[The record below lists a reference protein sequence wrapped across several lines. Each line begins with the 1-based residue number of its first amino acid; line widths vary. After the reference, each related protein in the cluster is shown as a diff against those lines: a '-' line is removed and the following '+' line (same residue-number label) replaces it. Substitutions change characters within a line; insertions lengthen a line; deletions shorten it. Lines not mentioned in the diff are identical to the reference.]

1 MAGTA
6 RYWEH
11 IDVFSHNCKIT
22 GSIQK
27 ICNVNVIGDTT
38 LADYSTGTFKSLND
52 SSGATVDINAAPN
65 ITTVSGSA
73 RTENI
78 VIQHGECLD
87 GPFIAVHLNDDNS
100 TAIYHNGIVNVVD
113 AD

>member
-1 MAGTA
+1 MA
-6 RYWEH
+6 RHWEH
-11 IDVFSHNCKIT
+11 IRVQAGALRIT

-27 ICNVNVIGDTT
+27 ICNADTENAT
-38 LADYSTGTFKSLND
+38 IITDWTTGTFKSLND

>member
-27 ICNVNVIGDTT
+27 ICNVNVSGDTT

-65 ITTVSGSA
+65 MASQTGTDDISINAGV
-73 RTENI
+73 
-78 VIQHGECLD
+78 CFD
-87 GPFIAVHLNDDNS
+87 GPFIAVHVNAEPCL
-100 TAIYHNGIVNVVD
+100 IYHNGIANTQ
-113 AD
+113 AS